1 MRLFTEI
8 ASDTSKTML
17 SVLADKQ
24 SSESLYRDAMYA
36 LGKDLAAK
44 MAEQLKP
51 SAPIDVCVAC
61 TVEDADFLATGI
73 VDGFRDAGLAD
84 DHLKVAC
91 FWNKRVKRFDNSDD
105 DTFDVA
111 PIVKEYREP
120 MDVRRSIVV
129 VVKSIISGACVVKT
143 NLSSL
148 IEDIEPERV
157 FVAAPVM
164 YKGSKE
170 RLASEFAQSVADR
183 FEFFTFAIDD
193 QKSGEIVEPGIGG
206 SVYSRLG
213 LEERD
218 AYVPQLVKVR
228 REALTA

>member
-1 MRLFTEI
+1 M
-8 ASDTSKTML
+8 
-17 SVLADKQ
+17 ADKL
-24 SSESLYRDAMYA
+24 SSESVYRDAMYA
-36 LGKDLAAK
+36 LGKDLAARMAAQLVPTK
-44 MAEQLKP
+44 ML
-51 SAPIDVCVAC
+51 DVCVAC
-61 TVEDADFLATGI
+61 TVEDADFLASGI
-73 VDGFRDAGLAD
+73 VAGFRDAGLAD
-84 DHLKVAC
+84 DRLKLAC
-91 FWNKRVKRFDNSDD
+91 FWNKRVKRFDGTEDD
-105 DTFDVA
+105 SFDVA

-120 MDVRRSIVV
+120 MDVRHSVVV

-148 IEDIEPERV
+148 IDDIEPERV

-164 YKGSKE
+164 YKGSRE
-170 RLASEFAQSVADR
+170 RLASEFAPDVANR

-213 LEERD
+213 LEEKD
-218 AYVPQLVKVR
+218 AYVPNIVKVR